1 MHFVEV
7 GLLLLSETEEG
18 YVSFSCPLD
27 KFCGQSDFMRDI
39 LRVR

>member
-1 MHFVEV
+1 MRFVEV
-7 GLLLLSETEEG
+7 GLLLLSDIEEG

-27 KFCGQSDFMRDI
+27 KFCGQSDFMHDV